1 MKISHKAAIKGRENY
16 YNGKI
21 DIMNIPMIVPPAT
34 HFSYSYSRIYVIQ
47 SMDDVPSKCKV
58 RLIIVIKYILYFVL
72 FVCRSSISHLRGEKI
87 NAQGILLLVT

>member
-1 MKISHKAAIKGRENY
+1 MKISYKAAIKGRENY

-21 DIMNIPMIVPPAT
+21 DIMNIPMIVPLAT

-58 RLIIVIKYILYFVL
+58 HLSHYSNKIYSLFSVICL
-72 FVCRSSISHLRGEKI
+72 
-87 NAQGILLLVT
+87 